1 MFTDTLSALK
11 KFLNVVSDCVTYKIW
26 SILHLDFV
34 DNELKYRLCKIE
46 GNLTIFSAIFW
57 LYYSALWNAVSE

>member
-46 GNLTIFSAIFW
+46 GNSTNLSAICAFITP
-57 LYYSALWNAVSE
+57 LCEVPVFG